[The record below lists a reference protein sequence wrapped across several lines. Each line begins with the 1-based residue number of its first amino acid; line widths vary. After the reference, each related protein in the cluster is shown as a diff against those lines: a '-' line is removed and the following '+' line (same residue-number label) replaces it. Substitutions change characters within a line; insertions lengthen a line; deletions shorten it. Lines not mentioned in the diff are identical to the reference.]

1 MDTIKIL
8 GAGLMC
14 IDIVHNQ
21 ENISIMNGG
30 SCANVIS
37 VLSQIGFDCS
47 IIREKYSDYFETIL
61 SRTMSS
67 LGVKEILYKNSSS
80 KTPKIIEILTDSE
93 HEFLTCCPRCG
104 EKTLKLHL
112 PTERD
117 LERMTIDFGMYDVFY
132 CDRSSPGI
140 RMIMDLV
147 REKHGVVVYE
157 PNTARNIESLMENS
171 RHADIVKFSKD
182 RVYPS
187 IAERIRTTVKGL
199 KLLISTE
206 GEKGLSFSHIQT
218 NGEMSNWVHIPSEFN
233 GPVIDS
239 SGAGDWLTAGF
250 ISELIKHNT
259 KLSQNRFYDANE
271 IINMLSQGM
280 KYSQLCCAAIGAQGV
295 FYSEQSLG
303 AFNKLNNQHKQVN
316 RNILGNESVSSDG
329 RCPLCLSKI
338 S

>member
-1 MDTIKIL
+1 MNTIKIL

-21 ENISIMNGG
+21 ESTTIMNGG

-37 VLSQIGFDCS
+37 VLSQVGFDCS
-47 IIREKYSDYFETIL
+47 IIREKYSDHFETIL
-61 SRTMSS
+61 SKTMSS

-104 EKTLKLHL
+104 EKTLKLNL

-117 LERMTIDFGMYDVFY
+117 FERMTVDFSKYNIFY

-140 RMIMDLV
+140 RRIMDLV
-147 REKHGVVVYE
+147 REQHGIVVYE
-157 PNTARNIESLMENS
+157 PNTARNIESLLENAS
-171 RHADIVKFSKD
+171 HADIVKFSKD

-187 IAERIRTTVKGL
+187 IAERIRTTVSGL

-206 GEKGLSFSHIQT
+206 GENGLSFSHIQA
-218 NGEMSNWVHIPSEFN
+218 NGEMSNWIHIPSEFN

-250 ISELIKHNT
+250 ISELIKHSTN
-259 KLSQNRFYDANE
+259 LSQSRFYGEEE
-271 IINMLSQGM
+271 IINMLGQGM

-295 FYSEQSLG
+295 FYSEQSVG
-303 AFNKLNNQHKQVN
+303 AFNKLNNQHKRSN
-316 RNILGNESVSSDG
+316 GNILGNESVSPDG